1 MLSTSAN
8 KVQQRP
14 YLLIAISILV
24 LLLAVSVPI
33 WRGIPTFSGK
43 ADLTSLS
50 ASDVSAYR
58 WQGMAKFY
66 ASQAAGIPVTGQ
78 DLTSLSAAEVSA
90 YRWQGMAQFY
100 RKLALTTVKYGPPG
114 R

>member
-14 YLLIAISILV
+14 YLGIAISILV
-24 LLLAVSVPI
+24 LLLAVSVPL

-43 ADLTSLS
+43 ADLSTLS

-58 WQGMAKFY
+58 WEAMAKFY
-66 ASQAAGIPVTGQ
+66 SSQAAGIPFTGQ
-78 DLTSLSAAEVSA
+78 NLTSLSAAEVSA

-100 RKLALTTVKYGPPG
+100 RKLELSKVKYGPPG